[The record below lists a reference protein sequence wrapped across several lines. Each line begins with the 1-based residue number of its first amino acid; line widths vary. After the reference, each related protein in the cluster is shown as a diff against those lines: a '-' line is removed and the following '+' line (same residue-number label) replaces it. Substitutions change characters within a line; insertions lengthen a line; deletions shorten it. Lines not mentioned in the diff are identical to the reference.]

1 VWLHSWARWGGRQV
15 VVRAVRW
22 RHDADGQA
30 AEPLAL
36 GYLQHE
42 LHGMHGV
49 LRVLATQPQPGR
61 RRTLLVHE
69 GDEHARPDG
78 ESGGGS
84 DEEKDG
90 TDGGEKRRED
100 ETRSEERHIELGYD

>member
-1 VWLHSWARWGGRQV
+1 MEEIGS
-15 VVRAVRW
+15 
-22 RHDADGQA
+22 D
-30 AEPLAL
+30 
-36 GYLQHE
+36 
-42 LHGMHGV
+42 
-49 LRVLATQPQPGR
+49 
-61 RRTLLVHE
+61 
-69 GDEHARPDG
+69 DEHARPDG